1 MRRKRQTGA
10 ALAVCLLMSG
20 CDGSPVSPDHV
31 VVFAAAS
38 LATVFTA
45 VGDRFT
51 DANPAAAVEFSFAGS
66 ADLLTQLIH
75 GAAADVFASAD
86 TQTMDKAVRAG
97 LVADEPRAFATN
109 TLTIAVAPGNPKQIN
124 AFRDLSRVSVV
135 VCATEVPCGAALP
148 RIEEQTGVDLTPVSE
163 ESSVTDVLNKVT
175 SGQADAGLVYLTDTR
190 AAGDRVTAVP
200 FPEAATSV
208 NTYQIA
214 VLKQARSVAVAQ
226 RFVDLVSGPVG
237 RDALAAAGFGT
248 P

>member
-1 MRRKRQTGA
+1 M
-10 ALAVCLLMSG
+10 LAVCLLMSG
-20 CDGSPVSPDHV
+20 CDGSAVSPDHV

-38 LATVFTA
+38 LAKTFTT

-51 DANPAAAVEFSFAGS
+51 DINPAAAVEFSFAGS

-86 TQTMDKAVRAG
+86 TPTMEKAVRAG
-97 LVADEPRAFATN
+97 LVAGEPRAFATN
-109 TLTIAVAPGNPKQIN
+109 TLAIAVSPGNPKRIN

-148 RIEEQTGVDLTPVSE
+148 RIEKQTGVDLAPVSE
-163 ESSVTDVLNKVT
+163 ESSVADVLNKVT

-200 FPEAATSV
+200 FPEAATAV
-208 NTYQIA
+208 NTYRIA
-214 VLKQARSVAVAQ
+214 VLKQARSAAMAQ
-226 RFVDLVSGPVG
+226 RFVDQVTGPVG
-237 RDALAAAGFGT
+237 RAALAAAGFGA